1 MLERSEDT
9 ELNLTRFAYKEN
21 LVIGKVHSF
30 VLEFWQTLRTL
41 KFSVSTLDNMLE
53 DLLFSQS
60 RKTWYTCGMQ
70 KIDRM
75 SSFHIITVKC
85 WRCGFW
91 NFHIR
96 TLEEFLELD
105 SCFVVL
111 VWTLDWFVASVVCG
125 MYESFFGWI
134 KSGLQEY

>member
-30 VLEFWQTLRTL
+30 VLEFWHTLRTL

-70 KIDRM
+70 KTDRM

>member
-1 MLERSEDT
+1 MSERSEDT
-9 ELNLTRFAYKEN
+9 ELNLTRFVY
-21 LVIGKVHSF
+21 GKVHRF

-41 KFSVSTLDNMLE
+41 KFSVSTLDNTLE
-53 DLLFSQS
+53 DLLFSHS

-70 KIDRM
+70 KVYRM

-85 WRCGFW
+85 WSCGFW
-91 NFHIR
+91 NFHFR

-111 VWTLDWFVASVVCG
+111 VWTLDWFVASVVCS

>member
-9 ELNLTRFAYKEN
+9 ELTLTRFAYKEN